1 MHKLTN
7 FLIILFAALLFS
19 ACDKL
24 PFIGGQAGPAKQA
37 AVKPP
42 AGETVVAMVGN
53 FYITGSDLNKEVD
66 NFNSLASAQKLD
78 KNKIDTR
85 DKKVKYLRDEL
96 VRKYILYQEA
106 LDRGLDKKPEI
117 VKELDAVK
125 MNLLIA
131 ELLRKE
137 IEKIDVSSKE
147 IEDFYN
153 QNKELLKEPEQRKIL
168 EIMTSSEDEAKQVYI
183 ELLRGGDFAS
193 LARQYSK
200 AKTASAGG
208 EVGLMAYEAN
218 PANRMRPEKFYETA
232 FSPSL
237 EAGGT
242 SSIFKTPD
250 GFYIIKVDSIKK
262 SEPKSLTELWDN
274 IKSWLLFE
282 KQQKAIVELAN
293 KLSGET
299 KIAIYEEK
307 VQ

>member
-1 MHKLTN
+1 MHRLTN
-7 FLIILFAALLFS
+7 FLIIIFVALSFA

-24 PFIGGQAGPAKQA
+24 PFIGQGRPAKQA
-37 AVKPP
+37 ATKPP

-53 FYITGSDLNKEVD
+53 FYITTSDLNKEVD

-153 QNKELLKEPEQRKIL
+153 QNKELLKEPEQRKIS
-168 EIMTSSEDEAKQVYI
+168 EIMTSTEEEAKQVYI
-183 ELLRGGDFAS
+183 ELLKGADFAS
-193 LARQYSK
+193 LAKQHSK

-208 EVGLMAYEAN
+208 EVGLMAYETN

-242 SSIFKTPD
+242 SSIFKTPE

>member
-1 MHKLTN
+1 MHKLRN
-7 FLIILFAALLFS
+7 FLIILFAIFLFS
-19 ACDKL
+19 GCDKL
-24 PFIGGQAGPAKQA
+24 PFIGQATPAKQA
-37 AVKPP
+37 GQKPP
-42 AGETVVAMVGN
+42 AGETVVAMVGD
-53 FYITGSDLNKEVD
+53 FYITASDLDKEVD
-66 NFNSLASAQKLD
+66 NFNSLATAQKLD
-78 KNKIDTR
+78 KNKIDNR

-117 VKELDAVK
+117 VKELEAVK

-147 IEDFYN
+147 IEDFYS
-153 QNKELLKEPEQRKIL
+153 QNKELLREPEQRKIL
-168 EIMTSSEDEAKQVYI
+168 EIMTSTEDEAKQVYI
-183 ELLRGGDFAS
+183 ELLRGADFAS

-200 AKTASAGG
+200 AKTASTGG
-208 EVGLMAYEAN
+208 EAGLMAYEVN
-218 PANRMRPEKFYETA
+218 PANRIRPEKFYEVA

-237 EAGGT
+237 ESGGT

-262 SEPKSLTELWDN
+262 SEPKSLTDLRDN

>member
-1 MHKLTN
+1 MYKLRN
-7 FLIILFAALLFS
+7 FLVILFTVFLFS
-19 ACDKL
+19 GCDKL
-24 PFIGGQAGPAKQA
+24 PFIGTTNPLKQAKQ
-37 AVKPP
+37 KPP

-53 FYITGSDLNKEVD
+53 FYITASDLNKEVD

-78 KNKIDTR
+78 KNKIDTK

-106 LDRGLDKKPEI
+106 LDRGLDKRPE
-117 VKELDAVK
+117 VAKELEAAK
-125 MNLLIA
+125 MNLLVT

-137 IEKIDVSSKE
+137 IEKIDVSSKD
-147 IEDFYN
+147 IEDFYK
-153 QNKELLKEPEQRKIL
+153 QNKDLLKEPEQRKIL
-168 EIMTSSEDEAKQVYI
+168 EIMTPTEDEAKQVYI
-183 ELLRGGDFAS
+183 ELLKGADFVS
-193 LARQYSK
+193 LAKQYSK
-200 AKTASAGG
+200 AKTASNGG
-208 EVGLMAYEAN
+208 EVGLMTYEVS
-218 PANRMRPEKFYETA
+218 PEKRMRPDKFYEVA

-250 GFYIIKVDSIKK
+250 GFYIIKLDSIKK
-262 SEPKSLTELWDN
+262 PEPKSLTDLWDN

-299 KIAIYEEK
+299 KTAIYEEK

>member
-1 MHKLTN
+1 MRKLTN
-7 FLIILFAALLFS
+7 FLIILFVALAFS

-24 PFIGGQAGPAKQA
+24 PFMGQAGSAKQA
-37 AVKPP
+37 VSKPP

-106 LDRGLDKKPEI
+106 LDRGLDKKAEI

-153 QNKELLKEPEQRKIL
+153 QNKELLKEPEQRKIS
-168 EIMTSSEDEAKQVYI
+168 EIMTSTEDEAKQVYI
-183 ELLRGGDFAS
+183 ELLKGADFAT
-193 LARQYSK
+193 LAKQYSK
-200 AKTASAGG
+200 AKTASTGG
-208 EVGLMAYEAN
+208 EVGFMAYEAN
-218 PANRMRPEKFYETA
+218 PANRMRPDKFYEVA

-237 EAGGT
+237 EAGST
-242 SSIFKTPD
+242 SSIFKTPE

-262 SEPKSLTELWDN
+262 SEPKSLTDLWDN